1 MRHQIPSA
9 TSNGSWG
16 FLQDHPKVPLPKHT
30 QKVVGAMLDFSIS
43 ALEAVETELLWNL
56 SSSVTKEVRAL
67 LYLYFALNEAS
78 DPEAA
83 LGTLISVFRKTRTGL
98 ADEKGKMEIIQ
109 TDPSFGSDYAGY
121 VAQSLMGEM
130 GPIHLRFQKLTDS
143 SIMFGAPFHANLLVH
158 EATHRYAKTVDAPVN
173 VPSEGKK
180 LAYLNVFRE
189 NVLSTFKAA
198 KEDKAKLR
206 QKIAGKVM
214 SHITHADAL
223 NNADSYA
230 WFMTAMLESYDTTLN
245 AAFKFSR
252 MKNELRAA
260 AEQFAEVQQ
269 QVLGDDMFGV
279 ATVFTVA

>member
-1 MRHQIPSA
+1 MLHQIPSA

-16 FLQDHPKVPLPKHT
+16 FIKDHPRVPLPKHT
-30 QKVVGAMLDFSIS
+30 AKVVGAMLDFSIS
-43 ALEAVETELLWNL
+43 GLEAVETELLWNL
-56 SSSVTKEVRAL
+56 SSSVTKDVRAL
-67 LYLYFALNEAS
+67 LYLYFGLNEAA

-83 LGTLISVFRKTRTGL
+83 LGTIISVFRQTRTGL
-98 ADEKGKMEIIQ
+98 VEEKGKMEIIQ
-109 TDPSFGSDYAGY
+109 TAPNFGSDYAGY

-130 GPIHLRFQKLTDS
+130 GPIHLRFQKLTDA

-158 EATHRYAKTVDAPVN
+158 EATHRYAKTVDAAVN

-180 LAYLNVFRE
+180 LAYLNVFRD

-198 KEDKAKLR
+198 REDKTKLR

-214 SHITHADAL
+214 SYITHEAAL

-230 WFMTAMLESYDTTLN
+230 WFMTAMLESHDTTLN

-252 MKNELRAA
+252 MKNELKDAA
-260 AEQFAEVQQ
+260 NLFAEVQQ
-269 QVLGDDMFGV
+269 TVLGDDMF
-279 ATVFTVA
+279 AMANVFKVQ